1 MIQASENFVPLRQ
14 AVVVDGHLRPP
25 RADVA
30 NFRNHRQG
38 PPEWIL
44 LARIRLE
51 PLEHTGRLAWSS
63 QPHDDQMP
71 VLRLA

>member
-14 AVVVDGHLRPP
+14 AVVVDGHLRTP

-38 PPEWIL
+38 PPEWTL
-44 LARIRLE
+44 LARIRLKPSE
-51 PLEHTGRLAWSS
+51 DACRLARPS
-63 QPHDDQMP
+63 QPQHDQMP